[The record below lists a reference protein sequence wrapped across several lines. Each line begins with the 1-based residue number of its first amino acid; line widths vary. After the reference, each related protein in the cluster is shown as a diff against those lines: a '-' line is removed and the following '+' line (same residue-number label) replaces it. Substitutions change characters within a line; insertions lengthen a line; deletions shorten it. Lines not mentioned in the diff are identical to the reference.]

1 MKTRALL
8 LALASFPLLCI
19 AADEPAFLPKKVGE
33 MEFIDMKDF
42 EGDEKT
48 RGLGRSYRYEGDR
61 LLKADVFVYDKR
73 MKNLKDGI
81 ASPEAEAEIAAAAHV
96 LDKMQELGRYK
107 DVKELENGRKT
118 HAGVPFLWCRHT
130 YEHVVEDESK
140 NPGLRVSDTYI
151 RIKDG
156 KFIKVRVST
165 LQVDLEKDQKK
176 IDALMA
182 EIARK
187 G

>member
-8 LALASFPLLCI
+8 LFLACFPMMSI
-19 AADEPAFLPKKVGE
+19 AAEEPAFLPKKVGE
-33 MEFIDMKDF
+33 MEFIDMRDF
-42 EGDEKT
+42 ETEEQT

-61 LLKADVFVYDKR
+61 LLQADIFVYDKR
-73 MKNLKDGI
+73 MKGLKDGI
-81 ASPEAEAEIAAAAHV
+81 ASPEAAAEIEAVPHV
-96 LDKMQELGRYK
+96 LEKMQELGKYK

-130 YEHVVEDESK
+130 FEHVVEDESR
-140 NPGLRVSDTYI
+140 NPGVRVSDTYI

-156 KFIKVRVST
+156 KFIKVRIST

>member
-1 MKTRALL
+1 MKALSLL
-8 LALASFPLLCI
+8 LFLASFPLMSI
-19 AADEPAFLPKKVGE
+19 AADIPAFLPEKVGD
-33 MEFIDMKDF
+33 MELIEMKDF
-42 EGDEKT
+42 EIDEKT
-48 RGLGRSYRYEGDR
+48 RGMGRSYRYEGDR

-73 MKNLKDGI
+73 MKTLKDGI
-81 ASPEAEAEIAAAAHV
+81 SSPEAAAEMAAVEPV
-96 LDKMQELGRYK
+96 LEKMQELGKYK
-107 DVKELENGRKT
+107 DVKELENGQKT
-118 HAGVPFLWCRHT
+118 HAGVPFLWCRHS
-130 YEHVVEDESK
+130 YEHVVEDESR

-151 RIKDG
+151 RIKNG
-156 KFIKVRVST
+156 KFIKVRIST